1 MWGLTGSQLV
11 QDLEKNTDLL
21 GEMLISITRAFLSGR
36 EVDLQDDFY
45 KKLNDD
51 HQSTLSSMDK
61 NLAEAKRELFVLGRE
76 KQYEFEARIVDCL
89 TGLAQDLGGL
99 RSAAFAQFN
108 FMHEVEAECS
118 TSGLLSPRG
127 SNSNPPQGLLTSISE
142 AEMEDEG
149 EQTIQSSAAT
159 SAATMSP
166 TTATSPERSGNA
178 DVYPGLRTPNDL
190 FLAFLE
196 ELGPPTRSLVYTLKQ
211 ILDELPFRQLTGP
224 EASLWKRWQ
233 GTDVEV
239 AVNENFHSSL
249 KRAID
254 LYRDS
259 RKEALNALHESRAL
273 NATLSAKHAG
283 RQNSSIT
290 RRGSFES
297 AGVRNRTKADH
308 SSSPRA
314 GFPTTF
320 NEESFADVE
329 EVAAVCGHFSFSL
342 LDFAEDI
349 LAYLSALDDLQ
360 AEMKNPQRS
369 WNWLIPRWRK
379 IDTKA
384 ETMERPTRKDTFTED
399 NEAHDASHGIPTH
412 IQSADDF
419 AYPEESS
426 TQRSWRYKLYRGL
439 RIFRRDDTQF
449 AIKVGLG
456 ALLYALPAFIEST
469 RPVFVHWRGEW
480 GLVSYMAVCSMTVGA
495 ANTTSINR
503 FIGTFIGAC
512 LAVLAWLLANDH
524 GEANP
529 WFLAFFGWLVAV
541 GCFYLILAKNN
552 GPMGRFILLTYNLGA
567 LYSYSLSVRDDDHD
581 EDEGGVDP
589 AIWEIM
595 LHRLV
600 AVIVGTLWA
609 IIVVRFIWPIS
620 ARTKLKHGLSILWL
634 RMGLVW
640 RRDPLA
646 LFLLGAPRSIY
657 MDIREEASLHA
668 FLANLFS
675 LRKAAKFEYEL
686 RGPFPDAIMGR
697 ILERTG
703 RMLDSFHAM
712 NVVIRKNLQYT
723 PGEAAVLRYTRP
735 ERFELSAR
743 ISHLFSVLAS
753 SMKLEYPLNDVLP
766 SIDHTRDRL
775 LAKIAEFRRGGDG
788 LDMAIVTEQDYELIY
803 AYGTYCLPSFYNSLA
818 TSSVLLRQALT

>member
-1 MWGLTGSQLV
+1 LWGLTGSQLV

-36 EVDLQDDFY
+36 EGDLQDEFY

-61 NLAEAKRELFVLGRE
+61 NLAEAKRELLVLGRE
-76 KQYEFEARIVDCL
+76 KQYEFETRIVDCL

-99 RSAAFAQFN
+99 RSAAFAQFA
-108 FMHEVEAECS
+108 FIQDMDAES
-118 TSGLLSPRG
+118 YTSGLLSPRR
-127 SNSNPPQGLLTSISE
+127 SSSKPPPGLLTSITE
-142 AEMEDEG
+142 AETEDEG
-149 EQTIQSSAAT
+149 GQMMQSSAVT

-166 TTATSPERSGNA
+166 TAAASPERSGSA
-178 DVYPGLRTPNDL
+178 DAYPGIRTPNDL

-211 ILDELPFRQLTGP
+211 ILDELPFQQQNGP
-224 EASLWKRWQ
+224 QASFWNRWQ
-233 GTDVEV
+233 GTNVEV

-249 KRAID
+249 KRAIN

-259 RKEALNALHESRAL
+259 RKEALNTLHESRAL
-273 NATLSAKHAG
+273 NATLSAQHAG
-283 RQNSSIT
+283 RRNSFTT

-297 AGVRNRTKADH
+297 AGVRNRTNTDQA
-308 SSSPRA
+308 SSTRA
-314 GFPTTF
+314 GLALPSA
-320 NEESFADVE
+320 EESFAEVE

-342 LDFAEDI
+342 LDFAEDV
-349 LAYLSALDDLQ
+349 LTYLSALDDLQ
-360 AEMKNPQRS
+360 AEMESPRRS
-369 WNWLIPRWRK
+369 WNWLVPRWQTTETR
-379 IDTKA
+379 A
-384 ETMERPTRKDTFTED
+384 EKTERPTRKGTFTED
-399 NEAHDASHGIPTH
+399 DEAHDASHGIPMH
-412 IQSADDF
+412 IQSASDF
-419 AYPEESS
+419 ADPEESLRQWPW
-426 TQRSWRYKLYRGL
+426 TYKLYRGL
-439 RIFRRDDTQF
+439 RIFRRDDTRF

-456 ALLYALPAFIEST
+456 AFLYALPAFIEST
-469 RPVFVHWRGEW
+469 RQLFVHWRGEW

-512 LAVLAWLLANDH
+512 LAILAWLLASDH
-524 GEANP
+524 GEASP
-529 WFLAFFGWLVAV
+529 WFLAFFGWLVAT

-567 LYSYSLSVRDDDHD
+567 LYSYSLSVRDDDQD
-581 EDEGGVDP
+581 DDEGGVHP
-589 AIWEIM
+589 AIWDIM

-609 IIVVRFIWPIS
+609 IIIVRFVWPIS
-620 ARTKLKHGLSILWL
+620 ARAKLKHGLSLLWL
-634 RMGLVW
+634 RMSLVW

-646 LFLLGAPRSIY
+646 LFLLGAPRSSY
-657 MDIREEASLHA
+657 MDIREEAALQA
-668 FLANLFS
+668 FLANLSS
-675 LRKAAKFEYEL
+675 LRKAANSEYEL

-712 NVVIRKNLQYT
+712 NVVICKNLQYT

-743 ISHLFSVLAS
+743 VSHLFSVLAS

-766 SIDHTRDRL
+766 SIEHTRNRL
-775 LAKIAEFRRGGDG
+775 LAKIAEFRQSGDG
-788 LDMAIVTEQDYELIY
+788 LETAIVTEQDYELLY
-803 AYGTYCLPSFYNSLA
+803 AYGTWGGFIFS
-818 TSSVLLRQALT
+818 LLRPIDLNSMPAP